1 MKVDC
6 ARGNKK
12 RTKRERVKTSSVGMF
27 TSQGVNLYLPDHQ
40 SKPQE
45 QCDGLRRDGDK
56 EQKCTMYA
64 RLLQKQECADS
75 VILEVLMGEPTE

>member
-1 MKVDC
+1 M
-6 ARGNKK
+6 RGG
-12 RTKRERVKTSSVGMF
+12 TKREQREKGLRLPPF